1 MHTRLKFLIISIAI
15 FNLVLISRIYTLSI
29 ESNKHYEKLAFNN
42 ISKTHYIKP
51 VRGIIRDANG
61 VPLAINKLGFSISVS
76 PRLRGKKFKK
86 LQKIL
91 INLSEKFPTYEYKKL
106 LKKYKKFDSPYN
118 HKPILIVDFIPY
130 DEMIS
135 KFVKL
140 SLNSDIFIE
149 PTYKRFYPHNE
160 VASHIIG
167 YTGKT
172 NKKEAKKDNTAKVIG
187 YIGKNGIEKYYN
199 DILEGRLGKLQ
210 VKVTASNKE
219 IKTLSKTKAS
229 SSDISL
235 TLDIELQKY
244 IQELFIGKSGSIIV
258 MNAKNGEVLAAGSF
272 PEFDLNMFVN
282 GVDRKTWKKIIEDVN
297 RPFTNKITQGLYPPG
312 SSIKPSIALSYLNS
326 KKVFSNQKV
335 FCKGYIEVGK
345 RNRKFR
351 CWKKSGHGHIN
362 IKDAIKSSC
371 DVYFYEGALKTG
383 IDKISKDMKRYGFG
397 KKTGI
402 DLPNEF
408 IGTMPNRQWK
418 MKKYAQPWYIGDTIN
433 TSIGQGNFLVT
444 PMQVAISTAQI
455 ATGYQV
461 IPHFAKAIDDVELN
475 FDKKE
480 IFNKIE
486 KSKLK
491 LIRESMYDVCYKE
504 GGTAKHYVH
513 SLVHMAGKTGTAQVV
528 GITQDIKKRLTEEEL
543 KFFHRSQAWFTTFAP
558 YEDPTYVI
566 TAIIEHGGHGGSA
579 AGGMISK
586 IYNKM
591 ITMGYIDKKFI
602 K

>member
-1 MHTRLKFLIISIAI
+1 MHSRLKFIIILITI
-15 FNLVLISRIYTLSI
+15 FMLVLVSRIYTLSI
-29 ESNKHYEKLAFNN
+29 KSNKHYEKLAYEN

-51 VRGIIRDANG
+51 TRGIIRDANG

-76 PRLRGKKFKK
+76 PRLRGKKFKN
-86 LQKIL
+86 LQNIL
-91 INLSEKFPTYEYKKL
+91 LTLSQKFPTLEYKKL
-106 LKKYKKFDSPYN
+106 LKSYKKQDSPYN
-118 HKPILIVDFIPY
+118 HKPIKIIDFLHY

-135 KFVKL
+135 EFVGL
-140 SLNSDIFIE
+140 SLNDDIFIE
-149 PTYKRFYPHNE
+149 PTSKRFYPHNE

-172 NKKEAKKDNTAKVIG
+172 NKKESKKDNTARIIG
-187 YIGKNGIEKYYN
+187 HTGKNGIEKYYN
-199 DILEGRLGKLQ
+199 KILEGELGKEE

-244 IQELFIGKSGSIIV
+244 VQEQFEGLSGSIVV

-272 PEFDLNMFVN
+272 PEFDLNIFVN

-312 SSIKPSIALSYLNS
+312 SSIKPSMALSFLNS
-326 KKVFSNQKV
+326 KKVFSNQKIL
-335 FCKGYIEVGK
+335 CKGHIEVGK

-351 CWKKSGHGHIN
+351 CWKKTGHGHVDT
-362 IKDAIKSSC
+362 KSAIKSSC

-383 IDKISKDMKRYGFG
+383 IDKMSKDLKRYGFG
-397 KKTGI
+397 KKTGV

-408 IGTMPNRQWK
+408 IGTIPNREWK
-418 MKKYAQPWYIGDTIN
+418 LKKYSQPWYIGDTIN
-433 TSIGQGNFLVT
+433 TSIGQGNFLTT
-444 PMQVAISTAQI
+444 PLQVALSTAQI
-455 ATGYQV
+455 ATGYKV
-461 IPHFAKAIDDVELN
+461 IPHFARAIDDIEIK

-480 IFNKIE
+480 LFNKLE
-486 KSKLK
+486 KSKLS
-491 LIRESMYDVCYKE
+491 LIRQSMYDVCYKE
-504 GGTAKHYVH
+504 GGTAKKYIH
-513 SLVHMAGKTGTAQVV
+513 SRVTMAGKTGTAQVV
-528 GITQDIKKRLTEEEL
+528 SIPQDIKKRLTEEEL

-558 YEDPTYVI
+558 YQDPTFVI

-579 AGGMISK
+579 AGGLISN

-591 ITMGYIDKKFI
+591 INMGYIDKKFV